1 MQKQPMKEARL
12 QPLGP
17 RESAP
22 GRSKLGR
29 ALPAPQG
36 WVYLRGGGCAVAP
49 DVAEP
54 WGARARAG
62 AWKLP
67 AGWQRT
73 TLRESHSG
81 PPAHRRRQSR
91 WRKEKATDTREE
103 ALSSPQPCGPASALC
118 AALIFS
124 LSSQRTS
131 YASMFIF
138 STVFSVA
145 LVSPLVYII
154 SFLLL
159 TSGLFCSSFSSF
171 FR

>member
-1 MQKQPMKEARL
+1 MKEARL
-12 QPLGP
+12 QPLGL

-29 ALPAPQG
+29 ALLAPQG
-36 WVYLRGGGCAVAP
+36 WIYLRGGGCAVAP

-103 ALSSPQPCGPASALC
+103 ALSSPQPCSPTSALC

-124 LSSQRTS
+124 KNQLRIHVHFLHCVFC
-131 YASMFIF
+131 FIGF
-138 STVFSVA
+138 SPCLYYFLPFT
-145 LVSPLVYII
+145 YIGFI
-154 SFLLL
+154 LFFL
-159 TSGLFCSSFSSF
+159 F
-171 FR
+171 